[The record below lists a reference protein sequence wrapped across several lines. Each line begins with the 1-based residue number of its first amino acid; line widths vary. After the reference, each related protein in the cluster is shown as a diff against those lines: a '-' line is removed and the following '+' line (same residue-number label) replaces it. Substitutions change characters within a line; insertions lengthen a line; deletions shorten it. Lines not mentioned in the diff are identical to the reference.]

1 MIFKK
6 FLLWN
11 NFTNRKAGCLKM
23 WFLPIYP
30 SLQAVSGHGLSASSP
45 FPSGSRLHTCHFTVA
60 CLCAQN
66 TGFSPLFSFRD
77 RVGCMAQTG
86 LKLFLL
92 PLLTESWDHR
102 LMSPCRAGSG
112 TREHGHCHCHTRCCP
127 FLGFRTIITMGLH
140 FPPPL
145 TGFLCRMGL
154 LFKIYFKF
162 I

>member
-66 TGFSPLFSFRD
+66 TGFPPPPTSLSETGWAVWPRLVSNSSSFLCLQSP
-77 RVGCMAQTG
+77 GITG
-86 LKLFLL
+86 LCHHAELVQVH
-92 PLLTESWDHR
+92 S
-102 LMSPCRAGSG
+102 
-112 TREHGHCHCHTRCCP
+112 EHGHCHCHTRCCP

-140 FPPPL
+140 FPPTPDRVSL
-145 TGFLCRMGL
+145 
-154 LFKIYFKF
+154 
-162 I
+162 